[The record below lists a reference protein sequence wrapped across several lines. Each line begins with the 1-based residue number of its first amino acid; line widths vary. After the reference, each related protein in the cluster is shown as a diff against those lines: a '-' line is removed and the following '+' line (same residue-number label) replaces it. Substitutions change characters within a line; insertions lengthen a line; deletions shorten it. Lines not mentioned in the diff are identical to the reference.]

1 MAFDTQAV
9 LGGSHSDL
17 HHYHK
22 LKSQKMGTSLLA
34 HWLRLCPPSAGC
46 TGSIP
51 GQGIKISH
59 VMWCGQKKKSENGK
73 AFQPASDTSETK
85 HPHSLAHATSSFI
98 LLVHLH

>member
-9 LGGSHSDL
+9 LGGGPSDL

-22 LKSQKMGTSLLA
+22 LKSQKMGTSLVA

-51 GQGIKISH
+51 SRGIKISH
-59 VMWCGQKKKSENGK
+59 ATWCGQKKSENGK
-73 AFQPASDTSETK
+73 AFQPTSDTSETK
-85 HPHSLAHATSSFI
+85 HPRSLAHATSCFI

>member
-59 VMWCGQKKKSENGK
+59 VMWCGQKKKVK
-73 AFQPASDTSETK
+73 MVK
-85 HPHSLAHATSSFI
+85 HFNLPLTPVRPNIHIRWPMQLPLSYC
-98 LLVHLH
+98 